1 MLDFRILTFL
11 TVCETMH
18 FTRAA
23 ELLHIT
29 QPAVSH
35 QIHALEEQYG
45 AALFSYEGKKLLL
58 TDAGKLL
65 RETALTMR
73 HDADLLK
80 ARIKHLCNGQSSL
93 SFGATLTVGE
103 FAMPSLLAQYL
114 QNHPKVQIQMQVA
127 DTEQLL
133 AKLDRGEID
142 FAIVEGAFPRNSY
155 DCLLFTKERFVPVCG
170 RHYVFQHSVHTI
182 QDLLRERLLVRESG
196 SGTRHILEHYLE
208 SYNLSI
214 QDFALQAEISNIA
227 ALKTLAALNCGITFL
242 YQVAAWEELAAGI
255 LREIPLDGY
264 QPPQRSPAFPQR

>member
-80 ARIKHLCNGQSSL
+80 ARIKHLCDGQVKSFLWCHLNGRGICYAVSS
-93 SFGATLTVGE
+93 GTV
-103 FAMPSLLAQYL
+103 
-114 QNHPKVQIQMQVA
+114 
-127 DTEQLL
+127 
-133 AKLDRGEID
+133 
-142 FAIVEGAFPRNSY
+142 
-155 DCLLFTKERFVPVCG
+155 FTKSSE
-170 RHYVFQHSVHTI
+170 
-182 QDLLRERLLVRESG
+182 G
-196 SGTRHILEHYLE
+196 SDT
-208 SYNLSI
+208 
-214 QDFALQAEISNIA
+214 D
-227 ALKTLAALNCGITFL
+227 
-242 YQVAAWEELAAGI
+242 AG
-255 LREIPLDGY
+255 
-264 QPPQRSPAFPQR
+264 S